1 MTSFAFILGAL
12 PLALASGPGANS
24 RHSIGYVVVGGLL
37 IGTTITLLLTP
48 TLYVVIESLRERFGV
63 DPVRVRKRLAEDIHS
78 APDAAAASGERAPH
92 R

>member
-12 PLALASGPGANS
+12 PLALAAGPGANS

-48 TLYVVIESLRERFGV
+48 TLYVVVESIRERFGV
-63 DPVRVRKRLAEDIHS
+63 NPVRVRARLAEDIHS
-78 APDAAAASGERAPH
+78 GPEPRGPAGGHDAH

>member
-1 MTSFAFILGAL
+1 VFVGG
-12 PLALASGPGANS
+12 PLHGCSLAAGPGANS

-48 TLYVVIESLRERFGV
+48 TLYVVVETIRERFGGV
-63 DPVRVRKRLAEDIHS
+63 DPVRIRKRLAEDIHS
-78 APDAAAASGERAPH
+78 EPAADSASGDRDAH